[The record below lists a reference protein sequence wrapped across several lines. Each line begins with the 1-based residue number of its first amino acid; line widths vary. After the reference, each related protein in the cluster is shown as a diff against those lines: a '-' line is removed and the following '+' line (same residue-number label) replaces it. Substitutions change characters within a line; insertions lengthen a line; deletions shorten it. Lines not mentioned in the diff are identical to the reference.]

1 MEIPHQQGHCQTEFR
16 GYAEGMKMDEITQPI
31 KEGFSEAYE
40 NVQENVSDRTKLVVR
55 TTDEW
60 VHDNPWKLIAIVAVT
75 SLVLGV
81 LLGNRGRRDD
91 D

>member
-1 MEIPHQQGHCQTEFR
+1 
-16 GYAEGMKMDEITQPI
+16 MKIEQITKPV

-40 NVQENVSDRTKLVVR
+40 NIQDEVGDRARHVVR

-60 VHDNPWKLIAIVAVT
+60 MHDNPWKLIAIVAVT

-81 LLGNRGRRDD
+81 LLGNRGGRNDD
-91 D
+91 

>member
-1 MEIPHQQGHCQTEFR
+1 
-16 GYAEGMKMDEITQPI
+16 MKIEHITKPV

-40 NVQENVSDRTKLVVR
+40 NIQDEVSGTARQVVR

-81 LLGNRGRRDD
+81 LLGNRGSRHDD
-91 D
+91 